1 MGPLPV
7 DHWSMDKSIEIVDF
21 SLLSSQISR
30 NYVRWVVPGLKYIS
44 SARDV
49 EKSLQAIQWLCAV
62 ITLSS
67 SLFELVFWWRLWL
80 KSALQID
87 QLRRVDVLMEV
98 LQAKALLI
106 DRSTTTHKVG
116 CWRIPN
122 EQLQLQLQNV
132 TRGEGKMTV
141 NCRSC
146 SPHTHIYIQIRRVF
160 IISLFRGPLF
170 YYALLSNFK
179 PSHIIKTLYLSLLL
193 HLSVQQESIN
203 NSLGALKFEN
213 LN

>member
-49 EKSLQAIQWLCAV
+49 EKSLQANQWLCAV
-62 ITLSS
+62 ITLST

-132 TRGEGKMTV
+132 TRGERKMTV

-146 SPHTHIYIQIRRVF
+146 SPHTHTH
-160 IISLFRGPLF
+160 LHTDKTGF
-170 YYALLSNFK
+170 YYFSFPRSTLLLCSPFQLQAITYYQN
-179 PSHIIKTLYLSLLL
+179 TLSLT
-193 HLSVQQESIN
+193 SPPPVCPTRINQQFSGC
-203 NSLGALKFEN
+203 S
-213 LN
+213 